1 LRGQM
6 EQAFAVMR
14 MDGSWR
20 RILARHLGEEV
31 ALRLSMF

>member
-1 LRGQM
+1 
-6 EQAFAVMR
+6 

-31 ALRLSMF
+31 ALRLSTP